1 MEKRIHKVR
10 GEQGVRDL
18 VEKVRGEKAAGKQGK
33 GSI

>member
-10 GEQGVRDL
+10 GENGVREL
-18 VEKVRGEKAAGKQGK
+18 VEKVRGEKAAAKLGK